1 MRVQLTGP
9 DGSDRT
15 DEILDFAK
23 LIGLDSVAPGRYSV
37 LLMLGLFGG
46 FKSGRQGP
54 EKIISEI
61 LALEGSGVS
70 TGLKAPTKF
79 IHPPLKGL
87 CHKHH
92 LQDGLPSMALNLQ
105 KGLKKF
111 GMPLMNEW
119 IQEAKESGEERV
131 FSEEH
136 VGPLIA
142 DIVRGNMKRLADQQA
157 LTGEWII
164 YAQHE
169 GKNYYLCLG
178 THDMATHEDLRKQID
193 AICCLEFPFLNGLL
207 AND

>member
-1 MRVQLTGP
+1 MRIKLTGP

-37 LLMLGLFGG
+37 LLVLGLFGG
-46 FKSGRQGP
+46 FKSGQQGP

-61 LALEGSGVS
+61 SALEGSGVS

-119 IQEAKESGEERV
+119 IQEAQESGEERI
-131 FSEEH
+131 FSEKH
-136 VGPLIA
+136 VGPIIA
-142 DIVRGNMKRLADQQA
+142 DIMSGNWKRLVDQQA

-178 THDMATHEDLRKQID
+178 THDTTTHEDLRRQID
-193 AICCLEFPFLNGLL
+193 AVCCLEFPFLNGLL
-207 AND
+207 VNA